1 MRLVLPKNLLNS
13 YMEKKFNTT
22 SFEGRQWQVIYLFIY
37 LFSIHAFKQGEKKR
51 EFYSI

>member
-1 MRLVLPKNLLNS
+1 
-13 YMEKKFNTT
+13 MEISNFNAI

-37 LFSIHAFKQGEKKR
+37 LFSIYGVALKQGEKG